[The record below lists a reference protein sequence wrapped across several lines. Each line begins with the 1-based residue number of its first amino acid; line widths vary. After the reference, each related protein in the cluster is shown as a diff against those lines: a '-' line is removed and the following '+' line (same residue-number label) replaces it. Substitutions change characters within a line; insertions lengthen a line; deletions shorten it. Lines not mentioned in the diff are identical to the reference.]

1 MPYLCYWSVAGAAHS
16 GPRQPPHKAGFGEQ
30 VFATVLGV
38 EQSYLLDSLARSL
51 AMLSPGAPAL
61 DREQAMK
68 IVAQLE
74 DAEQR
79 LALLIAELRRL
90 ADEAERR

>member
-1 MPYLCYWSVAGAAHS
+1 MFVN
-16 GPRQPPHKAGFGEQ
+16 
-30 VFATVLGV
+30 VFGV
-38 EQSYLLDSLARSL
+38 EQRYLLDGLARSL

-79 LALLIAELRRL
+79 LALVIAKLRRL

>member
-1 MPYLCYWSVAGAAHS
+1 MEG
-16 GPRQPPHKAGFGEQ
+16 R
-30 VFATVLGV
+30 
-38 EQSYLLDSLARSL
+38 YLLDNLARSL

-68 IVAQLE
+68 IVSQLE

-79 LALLIAELRRL
+79 LAHLIAELRRL
-90 ADEAERR
+90 ADQAERR

>member
-1 MPYLCYWSVAGAAHS
+1 M
-16 GPRQPPHKAGFGEQ
+16 
-30 VFATVLGV
+30 